1 MKAFVITISGNTR
14 SMQAAARCQSSAR
27 MFDIEVERHEACTP
41 ADKPADFLKG
51 RGISPDN
58 FDEVYSRHQNCMA
71 AFSSHF
77 SLWERCAI
85 SNEEF
90 LILEHDAY
98 FVNGIPKNLNYLH
111 VMTVGKPSYGNFQ
124 TPPMIGVNPLTHK
137 RYFGGAHAYLVKPS
151 GAWNLIETAQRGYAK
166 PTDVFLCKEHFPWLQ
181 EYYPWPVEAR
191 DNFST
196 IQNMNGCVAKHQFN
210 RETYRLENVG

>member
-1 MKAFVITISGNTR
+1 MKAFVITIYGNER
-14 SMQAAARCQSSAR
+14 SVQASNRCIKTAS
-27 MFDIEVERHEACTP
+27 MYDIEVEQHKACTP
-41 ADKPADFLKG
+41 ADKPEEFLKS
-51 RGISPDN
+51 RGIDPDN

-77 SLWERCAI
+77 SLWEKCAVGD
-85 SNEEF
+85 EEF

-98 FVNGIPKNLNYLH
+98 FVNGIPENLNYLH

-124 TPPMIGVNPLTHK
+124 TPSMIGVNPLTHK

-151 GAWNLIETAQRGYAK
+151 GAWLLIETAQRGYAK
-166 PTDVFLCKEHFPWLQ
+166 PTDVFLHTDNFPWLQ

-196 IQNMNGCVAKHQFN
+196 IQNLNGCMAKHQFN